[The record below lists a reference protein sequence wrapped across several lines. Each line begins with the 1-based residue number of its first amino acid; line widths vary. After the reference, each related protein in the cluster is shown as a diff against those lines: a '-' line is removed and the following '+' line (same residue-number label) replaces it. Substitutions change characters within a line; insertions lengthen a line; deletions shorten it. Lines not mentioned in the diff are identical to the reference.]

1 MTDVFLSYKREDK
14 AYARALAEA
23 LARRGLDVWWDVDLL
38 PGERFTAE
46 IEQVI
51 ERAKVAVVLWS
62 ERAIHS
68 DYVLDE
74 ARLAKERGILVPA
87 RLDASQP
94 PIGFRTVQTEDLSAW
109 DAAPASPVIAG
120 LVDAVARRAG
130 KTPEPDASDAETADH
145 LHGRDAEAK
154 LWESIRTNPAPS
166 IAEYR
171 LYLDRYPDGLFADL
185 ARLRVAALETDAAE
199 AARRA
204 RRPAPMKLV
213 AGATAIVVLVGGV
226 FGLITQWPEV
236 AEVVVPERADAPPSI
251 EGDAVETEP
260 ATPTDAVVPRSSV
273 LKFLAEADDV
283 AGGSA
288 PDAAQPEEL
297 PDLATFTDTLADGS
311 PCGFCPEMVVI
322 PAGTFTMGSP
332 PEEEGRYDDEGPQRE
347 VRVER
352 FALGRNEVTF
362 AQYDAC
368 VDAGG
373 CAERPDDEG
382 WGRGERPVINV
393 SWQDAQ
399 AYVDWLGE
407 ATGELYRL
415 PSEAEWEYAA
425 RAGTTTRFA
434 FGDELSSSEAN
445 FARNIGRTWE
455 VGAGPANDWGLF
467 DVHGNVWEWVE
478 DCWNGSYDGA
488 SFETSPLLQNN
499 GGACTRRV
507 VRGGSW
513 DNLPRYLRSAYRNRN
528 GTDFW
533 YYTFGF
539 RVARTLTP

>member
-1 MTDVFLSYKREDK
+1 MTDVFISYKREDK

-23 LARRGLDVWWDVDLL
+23 LARRGLEVWWDVDLL

-87 RLDASQP
+87 RIDASQP
-94 PIGFRTVQTEDLSAW
+94 PIGFRTVQIEDLSAW
-109 DAAPASPVIAG
+109 DAAPTSPVIAG

-130 KTPEPDASDAETADH
+130 KAPEPDASDAETTDH

-154 LWESIRTNPAPS
+154 LWESIRTNPAPAV
-166 IAEYR
+166 AEYR

-185 ARLRVAALETDAAE
+185 ARLRLDALETQTAE
-199 AARRA
+199 AERRA
-204 RRPAPMKLV
+204 RQPAPMKLV
-213 AGATAIVVLVGGV
+213 AGATAVVGLVLALLLVPPRLDEAGS
-226 FGLITQWPEV
+226 
-236 AEVVVPERADAPPSI
+236 VVGAWFPDAIETDETASDPVPPAGERDPDTTGEGKVVEEPVEAD
-251 EGDAVETEP
+251 G
-260 ATPTDAVVPRSSV
+260 ATPAPARPED
-273 LKFLAEADDV
+273 LA
-283 AGGSA
+283 
-288 PDAAQPEEL
+288 
-297 PDLATFTDTLADGS
+297 DLATFTDTLADGS
-311 PCGFCPEMVVI
+311 PCGFCPEMVVS

-332 PEEEGRYDDEGPQRE
+332 PEEQGRDDDEGTQRE
-347 VRVER
+347 VPVER
-352 FALGRNEVTF
+352 FALGRTEVTF

-373 CAERPDDEG
+373 CAEPPDDEG

-393 SWQDAQ
+393 SWKDAQ
-399 AYVDWLGE
+399 AYVDWLSQ
-407 ATGELYRL
+407 ATGETYRL

-434 FGDELSSSEAN
+434 FGDELSSSQAN
-445 FARNIGRTWE
+445 FRGNIGRTWE
-455 VGAGPANDWGLF
+455 VGAGAANDWGLY
-467 DVHGNVWEWVE
+467 DMHGNLWEWAE
-478 DCWNGSYDGA
+478 DCWHDSYEGAPEDASPWFQSHDGDC
-488 SFETSPLLQNN
+488 S
-499 GGACTRRV
+499 RRV

-513 DNLPRYLRSAYRNRN
+513 VNRPGDLRSASRGR
-528 GTDFW
+528 GERDIRD
-533 YYTFGF
+533 YYLGF

>member
-1 MTDVFLSYKREDK
+1 
-14 AYARALAEA
+14 
-23 LARRGLDVWWDVDLL
+23 
-38 PGERFTAE
+38 
-46 IEQVI
+46 
-51 ERAKVAVVLWS
+51 
-62 ERAIHS
+62 
-68 DYVLDE
+68 
-74 ARLAKERGILVPA
+74 
-87 RLDASQP
+87 
-94 PIGFRTVQTEDLSAW
+94 
-109 DAAPASPVIAG
+109 
-120 LVDAVARRAG
+120 
-130 KTPEPDASDAETADH
+130 
-145 LHGRDAEAK
+145 
-154 LWESIRTNPAPS
+154 
-166 IAEYR
+166 
-171 LYLDRYPDGLFADL
+171 
-185 ARLRVAALETDAAE
+185 
-199 AARRA
+199 
-204 RRPAPMKLV
+204 MKLV